1 MNIKFRKAT
10 DKYFTEKLIR
20 ENMEPYYKEL
30 RIDWDQGLFE
40 KNWDAFE
47 NYTLLVDFK
56 PVGVLRLSH
65 DHLAYYIRD
74 LQVDHRWQSKGIGTK
89 AIEYAVEIARN
100 RRFELLRLRVFRKIR
115 PFCYTSVWVLEFE
128 KLKIKLTIWSE
139 KFLKKALPD
148 VAIPAFLFLEKS
160 RSNLR
165 YGLIP
170 DVAVYAKL

>member
-100 RRFELLRLRVFRKIR
+100 RRFELLRLRVFRKNPAVLLYERMGFRIR
-115 PFCYTSVWVLEFE
+115 KTEDKTHYMERKVS
-128 KLKIKLTIWSE
+128 
-139 KFLKKALPD
+139 
-148 VAIPAFLFLEKS
+148 
-160 RSNLR
+160 
-165 YGLIP
+165 
-170 DVAVYAKL
+170 